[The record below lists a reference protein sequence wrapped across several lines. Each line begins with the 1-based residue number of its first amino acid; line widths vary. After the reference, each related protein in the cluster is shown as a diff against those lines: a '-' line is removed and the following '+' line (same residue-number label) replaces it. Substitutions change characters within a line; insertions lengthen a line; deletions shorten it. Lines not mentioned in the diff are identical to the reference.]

1 MMRQPMERVEVAPG
15 PPGPPRQVVVTPVD
29 EAAIVA
35 WDRPAEGASVTH
47 YEVTPVYGWTPLQ
60 ERAVTVDG
68 SSASALVRN
77 LANGTTY
84 TVRVVAWHHG
94 RAGEPAVSVPFE
106 PNPPPSAPTSV
117 VASPGEQSA
126 TVRWLPP
133 AGGGPVER
141 YRVSASPADGQ
152 PCEVPAAQTSA
163 LYTGLRNRC
172 RYSFTV
178 EAMNDAGGNVSW
190 PSNSVWPGDDV
201 PPWLFP
207 VELAYLLL
215 LGAAAFLYALRYQ
228 PIPLGG
234 VTIPVLR
241 DVVPPVVAGVPVS
254 IPWFGALGAVMIGL
268 YGVFDHS
275 HRDWER
281 GLNAWHVARPFTG
294 AVLGTTGVVLFV
306 SVIRA
311 AGLGPAPAAVPD
323 SLGKLVFFA
332 IAFVVGFREE
342 TFRQLIKRVAD
353 LLVGPGQVTWRPESQ
368 PPSFAPPHAPPAPP
382 PSAPRQVAA
391 PGPGS
396 SGQPPTP
403 PTLEITRKN

>member
-1 MMRQPMERVEVAPG
+1 MERAEVTPG
-15 PPGPPRQVVVTPVD
+15 VPGPPRQIVVTPVD

-35 WDRPAEGASVTH
+35 WDRPAGGASVTH

-68 SSASALVRN
+68 SAASALVRH

-84 TVRVVAWHHG
+84 TVRVVAWHNG
-94 RAGEPAVSVPFE
+94 RAGDAAMSAPFE
-106 PNPPPSAPTSV
+106 PNPPPASPISV

-126 TVRWLPP
+126 TVHWQPP
-133 AGGGPVER
+133 AGGGPVDR
-141 YRVSASPADGQ
+141 YRVRASPAGGQ

-163 LYTGLRNRC
+163 LVTGLRNRA
-172 RYSFTV
+172 RYTFTV
-178 EAMNDAGGNVSW
+178 EAVNGAGENVSS
-190 PSNSVWPGDDV
+190 PSNPVWPGDDV
-201 PPWLFP
+201 PPWMFP
-207 VELAYLLL
+207 LELAYLLF
-215 LGAAAFLYALRYQ
+215 LGALAVLYALRYQ
-228 PIPLGG
+228 PVGIGQ

-275 HRDWER
+275 HRDWDR

-294 AVLGTTGVVLFV
+294 AVLGTTGVVLFA

-311 AGLGPAPAAVPD
+311 TGVTAASPD
-323 SLGKLVFFA
+323 SLGKLVYFA

-353 LLVGPGQVTWRPESQ
+353 LLVGPGQLMWRPSSQ
-368 PPSFAPPHAPPAPP
+368 PPSFSVPAPPAAPP
-382 PSAPRQVAA
+382 PNQPPPARPVAGPP
-391 PGPGS
+391 PGPS
-396 SGQPPTP
+396 TIS
-403 PTLEITRKN
+403 ITGKN